1 MNTSTER
8 RLIVA
13 IDGPAGAGKSTIAS
27 ALAKRLG
34 YTNLETGAMYRALG
48 LKAIEHG
55 VSLDDEASLYAL
67 ADQSRI
73 ELDPTPN
80 GNRVLLDGRD
90 ITEAIRTQEVSEAA
104 SRVSVHPKVRVWMV
118 DRQREM
124 GAGGG
129 VVMEGRD
136 IGTKVFPDAEVK
148 IFLDANPDVRAQ
160 RRVVQNIE
168 KTGISKPAGEIAAE
182 MKLRDQRDS
191 TRVASPL
198 VPAEDAVILDSSGL
212 TIEQV
217 IERAMEIVNKYSVL
231 STQYSGSMPEKN
243 SR

>member
-1 MNTSTER
+1 MSAER
-8 RLIVA
+8 RLIIA

-55 VSLDDEASLYAL
+55 ISLDDEAAL
-67 ADQSRI
+67 HDLALQSRI
-73 ELDPTPN
+73 ELEPTPN
-80 GNRVLLDGRD
+80 GNRVILDGHE
-90 ITEAIRTQEVSEAA
+90 ITEAIRTQQISDAA

-136 IGTKVFPDAEVK
+136 IGTKVFPNADVK
-148 IFLDANPDVRAQ
+148 IFLDANPDVRAE
-160 RRVVQNIE
+160 RRVIQNVE
-168 KTGISKPAGEIAAE
+168 KLGSSKPAEEIAAE
-182 MKLRDQRDS
+182 MRLRDERDS
-191 TRVASPL
+191 KRAASPL
-198 VPAEDAVILDSSGL
+198 VPAEDAVMLDSSGL

-217 IERAMEIVNKYSVL
+217 IERVIGIVKAKSED
-231 STQYSGSMPEKN
+231 QKI
-243 SR
+243 

>member
-1 MNTSTER
+1 MTGTVER
-8 RLIVA
+8 KLIVA

-34 YTNLETGAMYRALG
+34 YINLETGAMYRALG
-48 LKAIEHG
+48 LKAMEHG
-55 VSLDDEASLYAL
+55 VSLDDEAGLHELAL
-67 ADQSRI
+67 RSRI

-80 GNRVLLDGRD
+80 GNRVLLDGCD

-136 IGTKVFPDAEVK
+136 IGTKVFPKAEVK
-148 IFLDANPDVRAQ
+148 IFLDANPNVRAQ

-168 KTGISKPAGEIAAE
+168 KMGSSKSAEEIAAE
-182 MKLRDQRDS
+182 MKLRDRRDS
-191 TRVASPL
+191 TRAASPL

-212 TIEQV
+212 TIDQV
-217 IERAMEIVNKYSVL
+217 IGRAMELVKERMGKSAQVA
-231 STQYSGSMPEKN
+231 
-243 SR
+243 R